1 MEKIYIDT
9 AKILKAI
16 SDPKRLK
23 IVDMLSCREQ
33 CACKLQKAFAITQ
46 PTLSHDMKVLVE
58 SGLIIDRRDGKN
70 IFYSLNPEALKEFH
84 TIMGEIF
91 KISCTASATAM
102 AAMKEKPPNS
112 RKERFSQTFMPSFHK
127 E

>member
-1 MEKIYIDT
+1 MDMET
-9 AKILKAI
+9 LKNFLLIAQESNI
-16 SDPKRLK
+16 TQAARS
-23 IVDMLSCREQ
+23 IH
-33 CACKLQKAFAITQ
+33 ITQ

-91 KISCTASATAM
+91 KNKLHCVCDGHDSHERK
-102 AAMKEKPPNS
+102 AAGQP
-112 RKERFSQTFMPSFHK
+112 
-127 E
+127 

>member
-1 MEKIYIDT
+1 MEFRVLKYFLMT
-9 AKILKAI
+9 ARLGSMTKAAQ
-16 SDPKRLK
+16 SLH
-23 IVDMLSCREQ
+23 
-33 CACKLQKAFAITQ
+33 ITQ

-91 KISCTASATAM
+91 KNKLHCVCDGHDSHERK
-102 AAMKEKPPNS
+102 AAGQP
-112 RKERFSQTFMPSFHK
+112 
-127 E
+127 

>member
-1 MEKIYIDT
+1 MPKEQIIM
-9 AKILKAI
+9 LKAI
-16 SDPKRLK
+16 TDESRLRIIK
-23 IVDMLSCREQ
+23 LLEQGEQ
-33 CACKLQKAFAITQ
+33 CACVLLENLHFSQ

-91 KISCTASATAM
+91 KNKLHCVCDGHGSHERK
-102 AAMKEKPPNS
+102 AAEQP
-112 RKERFSQTFMPSFHK
+112 
-127 E
+127 

>member
-1 MEKIYIDT
+1 MTNLDIETFWAVVQHGTMT
-9 AKILKAI
+9 AAAEALY
-16 SDPKRLK
+16 
-23 IVDMLSCREQ
+23 
-33 CACKLQKAFAITQ
+33 ITQ

-91 KISCTASATAM
+91 KNKLHCVCDGHGSHERKATGQ
-102 AAMKEKPPNS
+102 P
-112 RKERFSQTFMPSFHK
+112 
-127 E
+127 